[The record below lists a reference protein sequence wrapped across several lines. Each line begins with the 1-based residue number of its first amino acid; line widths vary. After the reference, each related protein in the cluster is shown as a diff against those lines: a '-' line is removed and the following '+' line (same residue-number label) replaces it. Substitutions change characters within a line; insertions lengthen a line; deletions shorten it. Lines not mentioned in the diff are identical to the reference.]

1 MTSGFGWPACVRLER
16 QTSTRT
22 KTAARLQ
29 KTFLWTWH
37 ISRAGPGASLTV
49 PSFFLG
55 NTLKRLLVAKL
66 SSSSLSTY
74 RRPWYLYKQFHTN
87 RLQIQVP
94 ILTPLLNE
102 NLALFIAYQAVQK
115 YATSTVL
122 TYISAS
128 GFPHRLAGLP
138 DPTIGWHYTANTA
151 GLVLILLETC
161 GSQFRFQSL

>member
-1 MTSGFGWPACVRLER
+1 MASGFGWPACVRLER

-22 KTAARLQ
+22 KTSARLQ
-29 KTFLWTWH
+29 KNLCGH
-37 ISRAGPGASLTV
+37 DISQGLDREP
-49 PSFFLG
+49 PSPSPHFFLG

-128 GFPHRLAGLP
+128 GFPHRLAGLR
-138 DPTIGWHYTANTA
+138 DPTIWVDIIQLTLQA
-151 GLVLILLETC
+151 
-161 GSQFRFQSL
+161 